1 MKWRSL
7 PESGPYSD
15 TRPLAEQLA
24 ERQALAERYV
34 PAETRAVHARV
45 VEQLRESKMAQGAL
59 AVGSVP
65 PEFALANHDGSVI
78 ASRNLLMSG
87 RLVLMFF
94 RGRWCP
100 FCVGQMEAM
109 NFLSPAFTDL
119 GATLV
124 AISPQTVKQNYL
136 MRDQHHLRFPVLSDA
151 GNEVAR
157 QFGIVYHL
165 PEEQQQVYSSVFV
178 NLPFVNGDP
187 KGGERWELP
196 IPATFVLDRDGTV
209 LWRSADEDYAKRPEP
224 ADILRFLES
233 LQQ

>member
-34 PAETRAVHARV
+34 PPETRAVHARV
-45 VEQLRESKMAQGAL
+45 VDQLREAKLAEGAL
-59 AVGSVP
+59 AVGAIA
-65 PEFALANHDGSVI
+65 PEFALADCDGAVI
-78 ASRNLLMSG
+78 SSRDLLASG
-87 RLVLMFF
+87 PLVLMFF

-109 NFLSPAFTDL
+109 NFLSPAFADI
-119 GATLV
+119 GASLV

-151 GNEVAR
+151 GYAVAR
-157 QFGIVYHL
+157 QFGILYRV

-178 NLPFVNGDP
+178 NLPFVNGDR
-187 KGGERWELP
+187 KGEERWELP
-196 IPATFVLDRDGTV
+196 IPATFVLDRDRTV
-209 LWRSADEDYAKRPEP
+209 LWGSANEDYTRRPEP

-233 LQQ
+233 LQ